1 MEQKQ
6 NMIKIVANVPL
17 LNGIYELGI
26 EGTRLASV
34 TPSTQQ
40 SDLCAGP
47 TLFDIQ
53 VNGYGGANCRL
64 RTTADEGELA
74 YITRLMRE
82 LGVGWWMPTVTTNSD
97 ETLST
102 AFQLIGEALDA
113 DPDTAASIPGL
124 HLEGPYISPVEG
136 PRGVH
141 PLDCIR
147 PPNWDEFQKY
157 QRLSGNRIRYVT
169 LAPESAGAPEF
180 IRRCIASGV
189 IVSLGHTN
197 MDREDLRLAVAAG
210 ATLSTHLGNG
220 AQHLIQRHNN
230 YIWYQLACRETFAS
244 LISDGE
250 HLPQEALYCMLRA
263 KGLDHSLIT
272 SDCVA
277 LGGLPA
283 GIYGG
288 VEKTA
293 TGRLVATGTTN
304 LSGSSSNLRE
314 CTETVIRLGKV
325 THAEAWRLASIQ
337 PARAMKLD
345 QRLGLEPGK
354 EASLTVYRYHDTGPR
369 IEIIQTWVAGRK
381 VFDAATSTRAVI
393 RTKLNDIL

>member
-1 MEQKQ
+1 
-6 NMIKIVANVPL
+6 MIKIVANMPL
-17 LNGIYELGI
+17 LNGVYELGI
-26 EGTRLASV
+26 EGPLIASI
-34 TPSTQQ
+34 TPSTQET
-40 SDLCAGP
+40 DLCVGP

-64 RTTADEGELA
+64 RTAADKGELA
-74 YITRLMRE
+74 YINRIMRE
-82 LGVGWWMPTVTTNSD
+82 HGVGWWIPTVITNND

-102 AFQLIGEALDA
+102 AFKLIGEALDA

-136 PRGVH
+136 SRGVH

-147 PPNWDEFQKY
+147 PPCWDEFQKY
-157 QRLSGNRIRYVT
+157 QELSGHRIRYIT
-169 LAPESAGAPEF
+169 LAPESKGAPEF
-180 IRRCIASGV
+180 IRRCVASGV
-189 IVSLGHTN
+189 IVSMGHTN
-197 MDREDLRLAVAAG
+197 MDREDLRRAVEAG

-220 AQHLIQRHNN
+220 AQNMIQRHNN
-230 YIWYQLACRETFAS
+230 YIWYQLACRDTFAAM
-244 LISDGE
+244 ISDGE

-272 SDCVA
+272 SDCVG

-283 GIYGG
+283 GIYGSI
-288 VEKTA
+288 EKTA

-337 PARAMKLD
+337 PARAMGLD

-354 EASLTVYRYHDTGPR
+354 EASLTVYRYHEAGPR
-369 IEIIQTWVAGRK
+369 IEVLQTWVAGKK
-381 VFDAATSTRAVI
+381 VFDAANSVRTVVRAEF
-393 RTKLNDIL
+393 NDTI